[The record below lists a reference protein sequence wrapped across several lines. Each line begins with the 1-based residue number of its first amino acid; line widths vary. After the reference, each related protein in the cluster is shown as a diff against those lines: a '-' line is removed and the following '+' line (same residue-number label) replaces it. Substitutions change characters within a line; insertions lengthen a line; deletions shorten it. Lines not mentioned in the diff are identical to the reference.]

1 MFRDSSIGA
10 TKVYYVVKKII
21 RINSTKDEVRTIE
34 RLSNNDG
41 DGYENVTKKLNL
53 RHFKLYRAYSTSS
66 VRKMLVNFSGV
77 EF

>member
-41 DGYENVTKKLNL
+41 DGYENVTKKWICATSNL
-53 RHFKLYRAYSTSS
+53 IALIPPRQFVKYW
-66 VRKMLVNFSGV
+66 
-77 EF
+77 

>member
-21 RINSTKDEVRTIE
+21 RINSTKEEVRTIE

-41 DGYENVTKKLNL
+41 DGYENVTKK
-53 RHFKLYRAYSTSS
+53 
-66 VRKMLVNFSGV
+66 
-77 EF
+77 